1 MEPWHGYPPLS
12 LLLNPDPFLSEKLS
26 YITAPSVL
34 HSHSDTH
41 LPQRLSFTAPLCSI
55 ALPTQHGPGQRAVHA
70 GPVLLL
76 RRLHGLPG
84 MAAFSAP
91 EPRAVPPPP
100 ARRRPRRPPAG
111 VEAAADAAGAGE
123 QELHL
128 QPQGQG
134 GAHDHIRLRR
144 RQLRQELRRR
154 PPALLRLRRS
164 RQAS

>member
-1 MEPWHGYPPLS
+1 
-12 LLLNPDPFLSEKLS
+12 
-26 YITAPSVL
+26 
-34 HSHSDTH
+34 
-41 LPQRLSFTAPLCSI
+41 
-55 ALPTQHGPGQRAVHA
+55 
-70 GPVLLL
+70 
-76 RRLHGLPG
+76 

-164 RQAS
+164 RQASRSTSLSDFRWLLFPSSSILCVVLGVVGATLVSKFHCTDGMTESCLSKCGRCVALPCGCGYLSINPPCLNCYYHTRILVYVN